1 MKKEK
6 METKNGNVIIA
17 GGSGYIGTEL
27 SKVLLN
33 QGYEVCILSRS
44 APKTKSVARFVKW
57 DGMTLD
63 TWVKELNEAIALI
76 NLAGRSIDC
85 VKTPENSD
93 EILRSRVVPTLL
105 LGKAI
110 RKVEA
115 PPLVW
120 IQMSTAHIHGDPLS
134 TTCTEGSETGF
145 GFAPIVGRAW
155 EKAYKEAVLPE
166 MRQVILR
173 TSFVLGKNSGAIK
186 RLAFLARIGL
196 GGKIGHGKQGM
207 SWIHE
212 ADMNRLFL
220 RAIADETMRGIYIAT
235 APDPVP
241 NDVFMRQMRKAVG
254 MPLGLP
260 SPAWLVKIGA
270 AVLRTDPELALYGR
284 YCRSEKLKE
293 EGFRF
298 NYPNLKEALDEIFR
312 K

>member
-6 METKNGNVIIA
+6 IVIA

-27 SKVLLN
+27 SKALLE
-33 QGYEVCILSRS
+33 QGYEVCVLSRS
-44 APKTKSVARFVKW
+44 APKMQSAVRFVQW
-57 DGMTLD
+57 DGETLD
-63 TWVKELNEAIALI
+63 NWVDELNGANALI
-76 NLAGRSIDC
+76 NLTGRSIDC

-93 EILRSRVVPTLL
+93 DILRSRVVPTLL

-110 RKVEA
+110 RKIKN
-115 PPLVW
+115 PPPVW

-155 EKAYKEAVLPE
+155 EKAYNEAVLPE

-212 ADMNRLFL
+212 ADMNGLFL
-220 RAIADETMRGIYIAT
+220 RAIANELMSGIYIAT
-235 APDPVP
+235 APEPVS
-241 NDVFMRQMRKAVG
+241 NAVFMQQMRKAVG
-254 MPLGLP
+254 MPIGLP
-260 SPAWLVKIGA
+260 SPAWLVKTGTAI
-270 AVLRTDPELALYGR
+270 LKTDPELALYGR
-284 YCRSEKLKE
+284 FCRSEKLEE
-293 EGFRF
+293 EGFEF
-298 NYPNLKEALDEIFR
+298 QFPELEGALKDLFE
-312 K
+312 